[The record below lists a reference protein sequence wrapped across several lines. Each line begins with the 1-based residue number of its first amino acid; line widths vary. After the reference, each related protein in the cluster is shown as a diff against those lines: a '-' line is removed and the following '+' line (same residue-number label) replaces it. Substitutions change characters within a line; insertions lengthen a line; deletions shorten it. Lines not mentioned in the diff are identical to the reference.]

1 MKLKNISLAALLV
14 AGVGVTGCSKKPVT
28 EPEKNEGNKTVVDRN
43 GTDSNKTGKVITNPS
58 LYPDLNNTVS
68 NPQEAMD
75 KINAYAKDHLVNLEP
90 TLQDYVTAGI
100 VGVTEDNLA
109 AVNDDIAK
117 AEGEYADT
125 VTEIHSIVAKIN
137 LAMRRIE
144 KYADDGSRT
153 EPTVEDYT
161 TAGVLDVNA
170 NDIVGL
176 NRRVDALKGVDV
188 DTVAEIHTLVVE
200 VTNAMAKIK
209 AYAKDSANS
218 PAPTVADY
226 VNAGVNNVIAHN
238 LAIMNE
244 NVAKG
249 GEALDTTA
257 EIQAVADE
265 LPANVF
271 ITDANL
277 ALDIVSI
284 KDTKHGLYIPGEI
297 NGTVTVKV
305 PYTVTSDAV
314 VSLQACNQTKKIDAN
329 TTENNESDLNVTFS
343 YPEQHLRGAG
353 TFDATITVANGVYIA
368 KQLGLG
374 ATPLEVASFTYDLDD
389 NASDQGTFTIRIIP
403 GVVDRN
409 FDVETNGKKEHRFVY
424 LPVTNPKTG
433 RTWLNNNLGA
443 DYANVD
449 SSDYNPSQQATAS
462 NDYLAYGS
470 LFEWGRKADGHEL
483 NIWHSDTYGTK
494 KYGHTQTKSNNPSN
508 PLYIGGDY
516 DWRVNL
522 DNTLWASESSA
533 NNVCPVGYR
542 LPLDPNRA
550 DDGEN
555 EWYREIQT
563 WSSKNQ
569 SGAINSVL
577 KLPMS
582 GYNWNDAIKAIGYET
597 SYWFGSAKGS
607 MGKGMSFYRHK
618 VHSNAN
624 NAKTY
629 GFNVRCIKDQTPAER
644 SDSILLEIANEQSN
658 HKSVITI
665 AQLRAITPTLENIN
679 DDYESSYRTY
689 IANADSNFFSS
700 PATTREVQ
708 RMIDAANLNLQKVGS
723 YNTAGFA
730 IGVALSSDGT
740 KAYVADEANGLVILN
755 ISNPSHPIKI
765 GSYNTAG
772 YARVVTLSSNGTKAY
787 VADDDNGLVI
797 VNISDP
803 AHPTK
808 LGSYNTAGVAWD
820 VALSNDGTK
829 AYVADE
835 GNGLVILNISNPSHP
850 TKIGSYNTA
859 GYSKGITL
867 SNDGTKAY
875 IADDHVG
882 LVIINIS
889 DPAHPTKLGTY
900 NTSGLTIGVTLSS
913 DGSKAYVAD
922 WSNGLVIVDISDP
935 AHPTKLGSY
944 NTAGYSQT
952 VTLSSDGTKAYVADE
967 ENGLV
972 IVDISDPAHPTK
984 FRLYDIAG
992 LTLDVTLSSD
1002 GSKAYIADA
1011 ENGLVIVGGIK

>member
-28 EPEKNEGNKTVVDRN
+28 EPEKNEENTTVVDRN
-43 GTDSNKTGKVITNPS
+43 GTDGNKTVVLKG
-58 LYPDLNNTVS
+58 
-68 NPQEAMD
+68 MD

-144 KYADDGSRT
+144 KYADDGSRA

-170 NDIVGL
+170 NDIVGI

-305 PYTVTSDAV
+305 PYTVTSDAI
-314 VSLQACNQTKKIDAN
+314 VSLQAFSETKKIDVN
-329 TTENNESDLNVTFS
+329 STENNESDLNVTFS
-343 YPEQHLRGAG
+343 YPEQHLRGSG

-368 KQLGLG
+368 KQLGLD

-443 DYANVD
+443 NYANVD
-449 SSDYNPSQQATAS
+449 SSDFNPSQQATAAD
-462 NDYLAYGS
+462 DYKAYGS
-470 LFEWGRKADGHEL
+470 FFQWGRKADGHEL
-483 NIWHSDTYGTK
+483 MDWTSSTSGTT
-494 KYGHTQTKSNNPSN
+494 KYGDTNVTNDNPSDS
-508 PLYIGGDY
+508 LFIKQS
-516 DWRVNL
+516 DWRVNQ
-522 DNTLWASESSA
+522 DDTLWASESSP

-542 LPLDPNRA
+542 LPLDPNGA
-550 DDGEN
+550 VDAEN
-555 EWYREIQT
+555 ELAVELNSWD
-563 WSSKNQ
+563 SKDAEG
-569 SGAINSVL
+569 SMSSVL
-577 KLPMS
+577 KLPTAGGLTTS
-582 GYNWNDAIKAIGYET
+582 GVITWWTPRIGDYWTGSVVPSDGNNSTVSNARDVYFGKDVNLLDTSSRGYGFSVRCIKHSVGGTESILADIGTEHKNGKAFMKVAQLRAIEPALSDINDTYET
-597 SYWFGSAKGS
+597 IYQSYIEGDTNISSPATIAQVQQMIKEVKDLNLTEHAILDKNFFKKTRGKFEHKFVYLPVTNPTTGKTWLNNNLGAWYANKGNKDMYNPSQQAKNANDNYAKGS
-607 MGKGMSFYRHK
+607 LFQWGRKADGHELVTRWWANGTIDPLATTTTKSDNPTDGKFIAVSSDWRVNPNDDLWKGINAPNNPCPAHYRVPTKGDLDREAQTWNALSAAGSMNSLLKIPGPGWLNSNGYGMFYPGGEPRVWDTTPGVAWK
-618 VHSNAN
+618 PNGTHSIQRTN
-624 NAKTY
+624 
-629 GFNVRCIKDQTPAER
+629 GQPVRCIKD
-644 SDSILLEIANEQSN
+644 
-658 HKSVITI
+658 
-665 AQLRAITPTLENIN
+665 
-679 DDYESSYRTY
+679 
-689 IANADSNFFSS
+689 
-700 PATTREVQ
+700 
-708 RMIDAANLNLQKVGS
+708 
-723 YNTAGFA
+723 
-730 IGVALSSDGT
+730 
-740 KAYVADEANGLVILN
+740 
-755 ISNPSHPIKI
+755 
-765 GSYNTAG
+765 
-772 YARVVTLSSNGTKAY
+772 
-787 VADDDNGLVI
+787 
-797 VNISDP
+797 
-803 AHPTK
+803 
-808 LGSYNTAGVAWD
+808 
-820 VALSNDGTK
+820 
-829 AYVADE
+829 
-835 GNGLVILNISNPSHP
+835 
-850 TKIGSYNTA
+850 
-859 GYSKGITL
+859 
-867 SNDGTKAY
+867 
-875 IADDHVG
+875 
-882 LVIINIS
+882 
-889 DPAHPTKLGTY
+889 
-900 NTSGLTIGVTLSS
+900 
-913 DGSKAYVAD
+913 
-922 WSNGLVIVDISDP
+922 
-935 AHPTKLGSY
+935 
-944 NTAGYSQT
+944 
-952 VTLSSDGTKAYVADE
+952 
-967 ENGLV
+967 
-972 IVDISDPAHPTK
+972 
-984 FRLYDIAG
+984 
-992 LTLDVTLSSD
+992 
-1002 GSKAYIADA
+1002 
-1011 ENGLVIVGGIK
+1011 

>member
-14 AGVGVTGCSKKPVT
+14 AGVGVTGCSNKPVT
-28 EPEKNEGNKTVVDRN
+28 EAVTEAEKKDGNKTVVDRN
-43 GTDSNKTGKVITNPS
+43 GTDSNKTVVDRNGTDSNKTVVDRNGTDSNKTVTVLNPK
-58 LYPDLNNTVS
+58 
-68 NPQEAMD
+68 EAMD
-75 KINAYAKDHLVNLEP
+75 KINAYAKDHLVNPKP

-117 AEGEYADT
+117 AEGEDADT

-144 KYADDGSRT
+144 KYADDGSRA

-188 DTVAEIHTLVVE
+188 DTVAEIHTLVAE
-200 VTNAMAKIK
+200 VTKAMAKIK

-257 EIQAVADE
+257 EIQAVVDE

-284 KDTKHGLYIPGEI
+284 KDTNHSLDIPGEI

-305 PYTVTSDAV
+305 PYTVTSDAI
-314 VSLQACNQTKKIDAN
+314 VSLQAFSETKKIDAN

-353 TFDATITVANGVYIA
+353 TFDATITVANGVYRA

-443 DYANVD
+443 NYANVDSSDFNPSQQATAANDYKAYGSLFQWGRKADGHELINWTSSTSGTGKYGKTSTANDNPSNSLFITKSYSDWRVNQDDTLWASESSPNNVCPVGYRLPLAPDAAVDAENELAVELDSWDSKDAEGSMSSELKLPMAGGRRSDGKFAWTANYGDYWTGSVVPSDGNNSTVSNARDVFFGGYLNRLDTSGRGIGFSVRCIKHSVGGTESILADIGTEHKNGKAFMKVAQLKAIEPALSDINDTYETIYQSYIEGDTNISSPATISQVQQMIDEVNSLNLPEHAILDRSFFKKTNGIFEHRFVYLAVKNNTTGRTWLNNNLGADYANVD
-449 SSDYNPSQQATAS
+449 SSDYNPSQQATAT
-462 NDYLAYGS
+462 DDHLAYGS
-470 LFEWGRKADGHEL
+470 LFQWGRKADGHEL
-483 NIWHSDTYGTK
+483 INWTGNKNGTK

-508 PLYIGGDY
+508 SLFIGGDY
-516 DWRVNL
+516 DWRVTL

-555 EWYREIQT
+555 EWYEETQT
-563 WSSKNQ
+563 WSSKNK

-582 GYNWNDAIKAIGYET
+582 GKCHFGSNVIKEIGYEAA
-597 SYWFGSAKGS
+597 YWSGSANEDGDMSKGLD
-607 MGKGMSFYRHK
+607 FYRNK
-618 VHSNAN
+618 AHSNAN
-624 NAKTY
+624 SAKTY
-629 GFNVRCIKDQTPAER
+629 GYNVRCIKD
-644 SDSILLEIANEQSN
+644 
-658 HKSVITI
+658 
-665 AQLRAITPTLENIN
+665 
-679 DDYESSYRTY
+679 
-689 IANADSNFFSS
+689 
-700 PATTREVQ
+700 
-708 RMIDAANLNLQKVGS
+708 
-723 YNTAGFA
+723 
-730 IGVALSSDGT
+730 
-740 KAYVADEANGLVILN
+740 
-755 ISNPSHPIKI
+755 
-765 GSYNTAG
+765 
-772 YARVVTLSSNGTKAY
+772 
-787 VADDDNGLVI
+787 
-797 VNISDP
+797 
-803 AHPTK
+803 
-808 LGSYNTAGVAWD
+808 
-820 VALSNDGTK
+820 
-829 AYVADE
+829 
-835 GNGLVILNISNPSHP
+835 
-850 TKIGSYNTA
+850 
-859 GYSKGITL
+859 
-867 SNDGTKAY
+867 
-875 IADDHVG
+875 
-882 LVIINIS
+882 
-889 DPAHPTKLGTY
+889 
-900 NTSGLTIGVTLSS
+900 
-913 DGSKAYVAD
+913 
-922 WSNGLVIVDISDP
+922 
-935 AHPTKLGSY
+935 
-944 NTAGYSQT
+944 
-952 VTLSSDGTKAYVADE
+952 
-967 ENGLV
+967 
-972 IVDISDPAHPTK
+972 
-984 FRLYDIAG
+984 
-992 LTLDVTLSSD
+992 
-1002 GSKAYIADA
+1002 
-1011 ENGLVIVGGIK
+1011 